1 MSLSI
6 KLPNHVYA
14 GLLAEAKRRE
24 TTVPALTRD
33 VLAIAAHLF
42 DNGKPLHGQ
51 DLHGLTLPGMGK
63 HGENNN
69 ERSRKN

>member
-6 KLPNHVYA
+6 KLPNHVYV
-14 GLLAEAKRRE
+14 GLLAEAKRRG

-42 DNGKPLHGQ
+42 DNEK
-51 DLHGLTLPGMGK
+51 TLPGMGK

-69 ERSRKN
+69 GSSKN

>member
-1 MSLSI
+1 MALSI

-14 GLLAEAKRRE
+14 GLLAEANRRD

-42 DNGKPLHGQ
+42 DNGK
-51 DLHGLTLPGMGK
+51 TLPGMGK
-63 HGENNN
+63 QGENNN